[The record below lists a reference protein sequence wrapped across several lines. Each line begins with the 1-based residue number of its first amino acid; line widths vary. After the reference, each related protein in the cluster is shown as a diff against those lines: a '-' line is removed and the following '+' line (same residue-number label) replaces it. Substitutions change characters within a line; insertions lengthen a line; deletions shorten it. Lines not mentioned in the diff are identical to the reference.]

1 MTLLVVGLVAFLGI
15 HVLPM
20 MTTTRA
26 AIIARWTAETYK
38 KMFSL
43 VSLAGLILIVLGY
56 VVADPGPRLFAPS
69 ATAIRIAPYAMVS
82 VFILLAAANMRGHTR
97 HLLTHPMLFA
107 IIVWSTVHLL
117 ANGDLRGTLLFGG
130 FLAYGLIDL
139 ASVIGRGAVKAFV
152 PSARFDVIAVGAGI
166 VVALVVMTFHR
177 VLFGVKVV
185 AFGL

>member
-1 MTLLVVGLVAFLGI
+1 MTLLVVGLIVFLGI

-26 AIIARWTAETYK
+26 AIVARGTMDTYK

-56 VVADPGPRLFAPS
+56 LVADRDLRLFAPS
-69 ATAIRIAPYAMVS
+69 ASAIKIAPYAMVI

-97 HLLTHPMLFA
+97 HLLKHPMLLA

-117 ANGDLRGTLLFGG
+117 ANGDVRGTVLFGG
-130 FLAYGLIDL
+130 FLAYALIDL
-139 ASVIGRGAVKAFV
+139 ASVISRGAVKAFV
-152 PSARFDVIAVGAGI
+152 PSARFDVIAIGAGI

-177 VLFGVKVV
+177 LLFGVRVV
-185 AFGL
+185 QFGL